1 MKALLVGL
9 GVMGKRHLEAM
20 KKNNTIQQIKTV
32 DISVSG
38 ADFKSID
45 DALREQYD
53 IAVVAV
59 PTTYHEEISNKIL
72 DNKIPIL
79 LEKPISL
86 NEASANRIIKKAKE
100 NNVKVC
106 IGQIE
111 RFNPAVVKL
120 KEVLEK
126 EKVISINLYRVG
138 PNPTRI
144 LDVDV
149 SLDLSV
155 HDLDLVEFI
164 TGQKILAS
172 KKIINSTAK
181 HVDYLIKTEDGVSA
195 KLTNSWMYPFRKRM
209 VSVVTEEKY
218 FESDLIHKTVD
229 EYNHVDNSTHKKK
242 SIWVDNKDQLSEQ
255 LKYFIDY
262 VKNDTIGSMCIAEEA
277 TRILSWV

>member
-45 DALREQYD
+45 DALGEQYD

-72 DNKIPIL
+72 HNKIPIL

-229 EYNHVDNSTHKKK
+229 EYNHVDNSTYKKK
-242 SIWVDNKDQLSEQ
+242 SIWVNNKDQLSEQ
-255 LKYFIDY
+255 LRYFIDY
-262 VKNDTIGSMCIAEEA
+262 VENDTIGSMCMAEEA